1 MNNLHQEKAPSKR
14 LKLSIV
20 STLYC
25 SAPYIEEFCRRASGA
40 ASCLV
45 GDDYEIILVNDG
57 SPDNSLE
64 IAVNLHNQDAGHII
78 VVDLS
83 RNFGHH
89 KAIMTGLG
97 YASGEK
103 VFLIDVDLEEDPEWL
118 LSFAEEIEREECDVV
133 FGRQEKRKGGLFESL
148 TGRAYYSLFNWLSGY
163 SIEKNQVTARLMTRR
178 YVNSLLLHTE
188 RELNLLGIFYITG
201 FAQKHIIVKKHNTS
215 STTYTLR
222 HKMSLFLNA
231 VTSFSSLPLL
241 FIFYLG
247 LGISFFAAL
256 YIVSLLIQWFF
267 FSRMLSGWPSLI
279 ASIWLLG
286 GLNICFIGIIGLYLS
301 RVYSEAKQRP
311 NSIVRRVFG
320 STKECS

>member
-1 MNNLHQEKAPSKR
+1 MENLLHTKKSVKCV
-14 LKLSIV
+14 KLSIV
-20 STLYC
+20 TTLYY
-25 SAPYIEEFCRRASGA
+25 SVSYIKEFCSRASNV
-40 ASCLV
+40 ASRLV

-64 IAVNLHNQDAGHII
+64 IAVNLHDNDTGHIV

-103 VFLIDVDLEEDPEWL
+103 IFLIDIDLEEEPEWL
-118 LSFAEEIEREECDVV
+118 LSFAEEMKRDECDVV
-133 FGRQEKRKGGLFESL
+133 FGQQEKRKGGLFECL
-148 TGRAYYSLFNWLSGY
+148 NGEIYYSLFNWLSGY

-201 FAQKHIIVKKHNTS
+201 FYQKRIIVKKHNTS
-215 STTYTLR
+215 STTYSLR
-222 HKMSLFLNA
+222 HKMALFLNA
-231 VTSFSSLPLL
+231 VTAFSSLPLI

-247 LGISFFAAL
+247 LSISFFATL
-256 YIVSLLIQWFF
+256 YITFLLIQWFF
-267 FSRMLSGWPSLI
+267 FSKILSGWTSLI

-286 GLNICFIGIIGLYLS
+286 GLNICFIGVIGLYLS
-301 RVYSEAKQRP
+301 RIYSEAKQRP

-320 STKECS
+320 STKQYS